1 MWGAILHPII
11 TTTGLMIIISS
22 CVCMFDFSS
31 LVTSSPTKTIA
42 SNSLETTHYF
52 YNEVVFRL

>member
-1 MWGAILHPII
+1 MWGAILHTII
-11 TTTGLMIIISS
+11 TTTGLMIIIGS
-22 CVCMFDFSS
+22 CVYMFDFSS

-42 SNSLETTHYF
+42 SNSLDTTDYF